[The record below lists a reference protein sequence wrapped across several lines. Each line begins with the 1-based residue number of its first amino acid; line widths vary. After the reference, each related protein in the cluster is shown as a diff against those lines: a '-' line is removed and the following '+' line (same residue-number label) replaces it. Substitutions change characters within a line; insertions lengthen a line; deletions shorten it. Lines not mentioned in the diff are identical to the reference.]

1 MRTIEEYYD
10 GVNIVPDGSV
20 SLLKGQRVMIYVL
33 DEKPPEKR
41 RNIDFSRYV
50 GRGGRM
56 LDMDAQE
63 YVNGLRDNDR
73 I

>member
-1 MRTIEEYYD
+1 MRTIEGYYD
-10 GVNIVPDGSV
+10 GVHIVPDGSV
-20 SLLKGQRVMIYVL
+20 SLLKGQRVVIYVL